1 MHGSIQLD
9 DLEDALSHAE
19 FARNCWHEPAGRFL
33 SPFRLADNTRLIT
46 VRRITC
52 RCNHAMRL
60 KIPNNAQWYSVP
72 SYPCVFP
79 SFSDE
84 YSSFYQPM
92 RERDTISR
100 AKGLLTR
107 WCLCC
112 TCIASYVTQSNVA
125 RDEFIAGMLSAAY
138 RGKRGVTSL
147 PFHSMRSRCLLTFLQ
162 EDEQNRKEFARRQK
176 RKPQRNV
183 VVTAII
189 PSCVHLIRQPR
200 YSLSIFK

>member
-1 MHGSIQLD
+1 MQSCNAT
-9 DLEDALSHAE
+9 E
-19 FARNCWHEPAGRFL
+19 
-33 SPFRLADNTRLIT
+33 NTKQRT
-46 VRRITC
+46 VVVC
-52 RCNHAMRL
+52 F
-60 KIPNNAQWYSVP
+60 PP
-72 SYPCVFP
+72 PPVFP
-79 SFSDE
+79 SFSGE

-92 RERDTISR
+92 RERDTISGAER
-100 AKGLLTR
+100 RGCSLTR
-107 WCLCC
+107 WWCLCC

-176 RKPQRNV
+176 RKPRRNV

-189 PSCVHLIRQPR
+189 HHHACAPDPPAEIQLIV
-200 YSLSIFK
+200 F